1 MTSNDAAPET
11 PSDGGAKGLSTRR
24 AVYGRVSGLIANR
37 LWKETPSARAL
48 RAQLRGA
55 LSREAGSVPELWDL
69 TLDDRA
75 GYLGDE
81 PTRGEKAVHGALTL
95 WALHQGSNTK
105 PMHDTSE
112 RPRSFASAIRVM
124 AEGQS
129 GDKRAEET
137 PIYRRFSSAVQA
149 PTFEGLLVHLRSL
162 ISQLEAAEIPCDYA
176 QLGADL
182 FTWQDPRR
190 RTSVMRNW
198 GRQFAR
204 PAETTHTETD
214 SDD

>member
-11 PSDGGAKGLSTRR
+11 PPDGVAKGLSTRR
-24 AVYGRVSGLIANR
+24 AVYGRVGGLIANR

-69 TLDDRA
+69 TLDDRP

-81 PTRGEKAVHGALTL
+81 PTRGERAVHGALTL
-95 WALHQGSNTK
+95 WALHQGSNTR
-105 PMHDTSE
+105 PMHDTSD
-112 RPRSFASAIRVM
+112 RPRSFASAIRVV
-124 AEGQS
+124 AQGQS

-137 PIYRRFSSAVQA
+137 PIYRRFSAAVRA
-149 PTFEGLLVHLRSL
+149 STFEGLLVHLRSL

-176 QLGADL
+176 QLAADL

-204 PAETTHTETD
+204 SVETVHTDPA
-214 SDD
+214 SDE

>member
-112 RPRSFASAIRVM
+112 RPRSFASAIRVV

-162 ISQLEAAEIPCDYA
+162 ISQLEAAEIPGDYA

>member
-11 PSDGGAKGLSTRR
+11 PPDNGATGLLTHG
-24 AVYGRVSGLIANR
+24 AVYGRVGGLIVNR

-69 TLDDRA
+69 TLD
-75 GYLGDE
+75 GHPSYLGDE
-81 PTRGEKAVHGALTL
+81 PTRGEKAVHRALTL
-95 WALHQGSNTK
+95 WALHQGSNTR
-105 PMHDTSE
+105 PMHDTSD
-112 RPRSFASAIRVM
+112 RPRSFASAIRVV
-124 AEGQS
+124 AQGQS

-137 PIYRRFSSAVQA
+137 PIYRRFSAAVQA

-162 ISQLEAAEIPCDYA
+162 VSQLEAAEIPCDYA
-176 QLGADL
+176 GLAADL

-190 RTSVMRNW
+190 RTYVMRNW

-204 PAETTHTETD
+204 PAETIRTD
-214 SDD
+214 SASDE

>member
-11 PSDGGAKGLSTRR
+11 PPDGGARGLTTRG
-24 AVYGRVSGLIANR
+24 AVYGRVGGLIVNR

-81 PTRGEKAVHGALTL
+81 PTRGERAVHGALTL

-112 RPRSFASAIRVM
+112 RPRSFASAIRVV

-204 PAETTHTETD
+204 PAEITRTD
-214 SDD
+214 PASDE

>member
-162 ISQLEAAEIPCDYA
+162 ISQLEATEIPCDYA